1 MKTMMIG
8 KVAKSAG
15 IGVETVRFYERR
27 GLIESPPRNESG
39 YRQYPVSTIHRLRF
53 IRRAKEL
60 GFSLREIKELLEL
73 QTDPASTC
81 GDIMK
86 HTEQKL
92 ADINRKIDDLIKIRD
107 ALNILFEACSRDRTL
122 ADCPIINAMS
132 DKESQ
137 H

>member
-73 QTDPASTC
+73 QTDPTSTC
-81 GDIMK
+81 DDIMK